1 MATPGMGLEGSSQG
15 SLTNLLEQKLRNE
28 NIVKGG
34 ASWFLWVACLSLVN
48 SVLSLSGA
56 GFRFIFG
63 LGIAQVVDE
72 LAHQAGN
79 TGFVLDL
86 VINGFVAAALLL
98 FWNFAR
104 KGQKWAFLIGMTLYA
119 LDGLLLLSFK
129 DILGVAFHAYALFR
143 MYQGLVRVETLRTL
157 EQAMAPAG
165 APIEPK

>member
-1 MATPGMGLEGSSQG
+1 MATPGIGLEGSQG
-15 SLTNLLEQKLRNE
+15 SLTNLLEQKLRTE

-34 ASWFLWVACLSLVN
+34 ASWFLWVAGLFLVN

-63 LGIAQVVDE
+63 LGIAQVVDA

-79 TGFVLDL
+79 PGVVLDI
-86 VINGFVAAALLL
+86 VINGFVAAVLLL
-98 FWNFAR
+98 FWKFAR
-104 KGQKWAFLIGMTLYA
+104 KGQKWAFLIGMTVYA

-143 MYQGLVRVETLRTL
+143 MYQGLARVGTLRTL

-165 APIEPK
+165 APIEPR